1 MEGFLVMRWAH
12 RWMEGIQQMGAWIK
26 DGKIKVDETI
36 VDGFQ
41 KLPEAF
47 IGLFQSGTSN
57 QGKVVVKA

>member
-1 MEGFLVMRWAH
+1 MEGFMVFRWAH